1 MHEERDKHLVADRDF
16 VLWALIRQTEW
27 VIFRAREAELAPYG
41 LTPEQAAVCL
51 FNSLAGN
58 KTTPGE
64 LSRWL
69 TREPHTVSGILDRM
83 GKKGLV
89 RKVKD
94 TERKNRVRVVL
105 TEKGRRALKQAVK
118 RESIHL
124 IFSCLTDE
132 EREQLRSILTKLRDM
147 TLEKFG
153 MFKKPPFPP
162 PE

>member
-1 MHEERDKHLVADRDF
+1 MYKEQDKHLVTDRDF
-16 VLWALIRQTEW
+16 NLWALIRQTHW
-27 VIFRAREAELAPYG
+27 VIFRVREAELSQYD

-51 FNSLAGN
+51 FTHLIGN
-58 KTTPGE
+58 DATPGE
-64 LSRWL
+64 LSRWVV
-69 TREPHTVSGILDRM
+69 REPHTVSGILDRM

-94 TERKNRVRVVL
+94 TERKNRIRVVL
-105 TEKGRRALKQAVK
+105 TEKGQWVLEQAVK
-118 RESIHL
+118 RESTHL

-132 EREQLRSILTKLRDM
+132 EHEQLRSILTKLRDK